1 MVMVV
6 EGKHWKYSDNLGD
19 SDGCSGGGK
28 NKNVVGWSREDVVI
42 IVVVLKVT
50 VVLVVRVVRGRV

>member
-1 MVMVV
+1 MVV

-19 SDGCSGGGK
+19 SDGCSGEGK

-50 VVLVVRVVRGRV
+50 VVRVVRGRV